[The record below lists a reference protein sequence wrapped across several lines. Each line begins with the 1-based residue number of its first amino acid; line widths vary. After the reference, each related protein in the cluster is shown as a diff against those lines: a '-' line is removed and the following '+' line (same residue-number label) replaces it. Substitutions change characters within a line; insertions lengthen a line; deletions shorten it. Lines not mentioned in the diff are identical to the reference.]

1 MLTVLKNIKR
11 KKGQALVEMAL
22 VLPILLL
29 LVFGMI
35 DFGRVLQINL
45 AATEASRE
53 IARVA
58 ALMGNDATAATT
70 IATVQT
76 NAISA
81 ITSGNTV
88 TVTITPSASSART
101 SGTEV
106 KVVVATKV
114 DLITP
119 LINTMVTDPFPVS
132 ASTTMR
138 AE

>member
-1 MLTVLKNIKR
+1 MLTGLKNIKG

-22 VLPILLL
+22 ILPILLL

-35 DFGRVLQINL
+35 DFGRILQTNL

-58 ALMGNDATAATT
+58 ALLGTDATAATT
-70 IATVQT
+70 IATVQK
-76 NAISA
+76 NATA
-81 ITSGNTV
+81 GITSGNTV
-88 TVTITPSASSART
+88 DVTITPASGART

-119 LINTMVTDPFPVS
+119 LINTMLTDPFPVS

>member
-1 MLTVLKNIKR
+1 MLTGLKNIKE

-22 VLPILLL
+22 ILPILLL

-35 DFGRVLQINL
+35 DFGRILQTNL

-58 ALMGNDATAATT
+58 ALMGNDATAEAT
-70 IATVQT
+70 I
-76 NAISA
+76 NAVEKSSKAA

-88 TVTITPSASSART
+88 YVTITPAFSART

-114 DLITP
+114 SLITP
-119 LINTMVTDPFPVS
+119 LINTMLTDPFPVS